1 MYFYF
6 ILAEDFPNEKTKEEL
21 ELKNIAYFYFSIKEE
36 KFTKKGYIINI
47 ENLKDLEAE
56 ISENNQDYEYRYF
69 ESKITVINCVEKFL
83 QKKRKLDKNVEIT
96 QSFYDA
102 AKNHLFKEIC
112 SIHLDSDIEEE
123 MAHIVLQKSQNYKLN
138 LFTFQFLF
146 YIYPNES
153 FYLTDKEDL
162 IGILIQSSQKKEK
175 EKNKLF
181 RYFYNGELIPN
192 NIDLPWRIF

>member
-1 MYFYF
+1 
-6 ILAEDFPNEKTKEEL
+6 
-21 ELKNIAYFYFSIKEE
+21 
-36 KFTKKGYIINI
+36 
-47 ENLKDLEAE
+47 
-56 ISENNQDYEYRYF
+56 
-69 ESKITVINCVEKFL
+69 
-83 QKKRKLDKNVEIT
+83 
-96 QSFYDA
+96 
-102 AKNHLFKEIC
+102 
-112 SIHLDSDIEEE
+112 